1 MINDRPRITGDDV
14 RSLLWL
20 IAFGLVLLAITAVD
34 PTGQAAP
41 R

>member
-1 MINDRPRITGDDV
+1 VIHDRPHVTPEDV
-14 RSLLWL
+14 RNLLWL
-20 IAFGLVLLAITAVD
+20 IAFVAIVVAICAVD